1 MTRPAADFGWL
12 IGGTGDPW
20 YHLLGLW
27 NLVLLCGR
35 HHRVIHHEGWE
46 VRIDENGLPVF
57 RPPRWID
64 PDQTEQPSWNTTWQ
78 HALDHIPI
86 RT

>member
-35 HHRVIHHEGWE
+35 HHRVIHHERWE

-57 RPPRWID
+57 RTAPLDRPR
-64 PDQTEQPSWNTTWQ
+64 PTWSSVIT
-78 HALDHIPI
+78 AS
-86 RT
+86 R